1 MKILI
6 DIAGADNGT
15 QLPIFAALNMLGKIE
30 EKIVLV
36 GKTED
41 IKLVFKNNNK
51 EEYINKFEILDCTE
65 YITNYDEPALSIKTK
80 KTSNLVVAFEYMREN
95 DNTIFI
101 SASNTGALMAGG
113 LLKIGRIR
121 GIHRPALMT
130 LLPSM
135 TGQDVVFLDSGANPE
150 AKDISLVQYAK
161 LGEIYA
167 QNVLGII
174 NPSIA
179 LLNIGAEEEK
189 GTPTLKETYKLL
201 KAGFPNFKGNI
212 EARYILSGKVDVIV
226 CDGLMG
232 NIALKSLEGAA
243 SVIKNVIS
251 TEFKKGLLNKI
262 AGLIAKPIL
271 TGALKRFDY
280 KEHEGAVL
288 IGINK
293 PVIKVHGSS
302 SVVTYEKA
310 IVQAQRILKTNMIG
324 KIEEEL
330 NKQKDDIIM
339 EV

>member
-6 DIAGADNGT
+6 DIAGADKGT
-15 QLPIFAALNMLGKIE
+15 ELPIIAAVNMVNKVE

-36 GKTED
+36 GKMDD
-41 IKLVFKNNNK
+41 IKLVLSKNNK
-51 EEYINKFEILDCTE
+51 EEYIKKFEILECTE
-65 YITNYDEPALSIKTK
+65 YITNYDEPAFSIKNK
-80 KTSNLVVAFEYMREN
+80 KTSNLVVAFEYMR
-95 DNTIFI
+95 DNEDTIFI

-113 LLKIGRIR
+113 LLKLGRIK

-130 LLPSM
+130 LLPTL
-135 TGQDVVFLDSGANPE
+135 TGRDIVFLDSGANPE

-167 QNVLGII
+167 KNLLGIE

-189 GTPTLKETYKLL
+189 GTPTLKDTYKLL
-201 KAGFPNFKGNI
+201 KEKFPNFTGNI
-212 EARYILSGKVDVIV
+212 EARYILSGKVDIIV

-243 SVIKNVIS
+243 SSIKKVIS
-251 TEFKKGLLNKI
+251 NEFKKGLLNKI
-262 AGLIAKPIL
+262 AGLMAKRVL
-271 TGALKRFDY
+271 TDALKKFDY

-288 IGINK
+288 LGIKK

-302 SVVTYEKA
+302 SIVTYEKA
-310 IVQAQRILKTNMIG
+310 IEQAVKILKTNMIG

-330 NKQKDDIIM
+330 NK
-339 EV
+339 

>member
-6 DIAGADNGT
+6 DISGADKGIEI
-15 QLPIFAALNMLGKIE
+15 PIVAAVNLVDKIE

-36 GKTED
+36 GKIED
-41 IKLVFKNNNK
+41 IKSVLNK
-51 EEYINKFEILDCTE
+51 INKKDYIDKFEILECFE
-65 YITNYDEPALSIKTK
+65 YITNYDEPAFAIKNK
-80 KTSNLVVAFEYMREN
+80 KTSNLVMAFEYMKEN
-95 DNTIFI
+95 ENTVFI

-113 LLKIGRIR
+113 LLKLGRIK

-130 LLPSM
+130 LLPTI
-135 TGQDVVFLDSGANPE
+135 TGRDIVFLDSGANPE
-150 AKDISLVQYAK
+150 AKEISLLQYAK

-167 QNVLGII
+167 KNLLRIE

-189 GTPTLKETYKLL
+189 GTSTLKETYKLL
-201 KAGFPNFKGNI
+201 KINFPNFTGNI
-212 EARYILSGKVDVIV
+212 EARYILNGKVDIIV

-262 AGLIAKPIL
+262 AGFIAKPIL
-271 TGALKRFDY
+271 MTALKKFDY

-288 IGINK
+288 LGVNK

-302 SVVTYEKA
+302 TSITYEKS
-310 IVQAQRILKTNMIG
+310 ILQAGKILKTKVTQ
-324 KIEEEL
+324 KIEEAM
-330 NKQKDDIIM
+330 NR
-339 EV
+339 

>member
-6 DIAGADNGT
+6 DIAGADKGIE
-15 QLPIFAALNMLGKIE
+15 LPVIAAVNMVKKIE

-36 GKTED
+36 GKVED
-41 IKLVFKNNNK
+41 IKSVLNK
-51 EEYINKFEILDCTE
+51 INKKEYINEFEILDCTE
-65 YITNYDEPALSIKTK
+65 YITNDDEPAFAIKNK

-95 DNTIFI
+95 DDTIFI

-113 LLKIGRIR
+113 LLKLGRIK

-130 LLPSM
+130 LLPTI
-135 TGQDVVFLDSGANPE
+135 TGKDVVFLDSGANPE
-150 AKDISLVQYAK
+150 AKDISLLQYAK

-167 QNVLGII
+167 KNLLGIQ

-201 KAGFPNFKGNI
+201 KENFPTFTGNI
-212 EARYILSGKVDVIV
+212 EARYILNGKVDVIV

-232 NIALKSLEGAA
+232 NIALKSLEGTA
-243 SVIKNVIS
+243 SIIKNVIS
-251 TEFKKGLLNKI
+251 TEFRKSFINKI
-262 AGLIAKPIL
+262 AGLIAKPVL
-271 TGALKRFDY
+271 ASALKRFNY

-288 IGINK
+288 LGIKK

-302 SVVTYEKA
+302 SSITYEKA
-310 IVQAQRILKTNMIG
+310 IEQAHQILKTNVLG

-330 NKQKDDIIM
+330 NKK
-339 EV
+339 

>member
-6 DIAGADNGT
+6 DIAGADKGIE
-15 QLPIFAALNMLGKIE
+15 LPIIAAVNMVDKIEGKI
-30 EKIVLV
+30 ILV
-36 GKTED
+36 GKTDD
-41 IKLVFKNNNK
+41 IKLVLNK
-51 EEYINKFEILDCTE
+51 INKDDYISKFEILDCTE
-65 YITNYDEPALSIKTK
+65 YITNYDEPAFAIKNK
-80 KTSNLVVAFEYMREN
+80 KTSNLVIAFEYMREN
-95 DNTIFI
+95 DNTIFV

-113 LLKIGRIR
+113 LLKLGRIR

-130 LLPSM
+130 LLPTI
-135 TGQDVVFLDSGANPE
+135 TGKDVIFLDSGANPE

-167 QNVLGII
+167 KNVLGIL

-201 KAGFPNFKGNI
+201 KASFPNFTGNI
-212 EARYILSGKVDVIV
+212 EARYILTGKVDVIV

-232 NIALKSLEGAA
+232 NIAIKSLEGAA

-262 AGLIAKPIL
+262 SGLIAKPVL

-302 SVVTYEKA
+302 SIVTYEKA
-310 IVQAQRILKTNMIG
+310 IVQAQKILKTNMIG
-324 KIEEEL
+324 KIEQEL
-330 NKQKDDIIM
+330 NK
-339 EV
+339 E

>member
-6 DIAGADNGT
+6 DIAGADKGLE
-15 QLPIFAALNMLGKIE
+15 LPILAAASMVDKID

-36 GKTED
+36 GKIED
-41 IKLVFKNNNK
+41 IKSVLNKNNIGN
-51 EEYINKFEILDCTE
+51 YLNKFEILDCKE
-65 YITNYDEPALSIKTK
+65 YITNNDEPALAIKNK
-80 KTSNLVVAFEYMREN
+80 KESNLVIAFEYLKQNE
-95 DNTIFI
+95 DVVFI

-113 LLKIGRIR
+113 LLKLGRIK

-130 LLPSM
+130 LLPTE
-135 TGQDVVFLDSGANPE
+135 TGKDLVFLDSGANPE
-150 AKDISLVQYAK
+150 AKDISLLQYAK

-167 QNVLGII
+167 KNILGIEE
-174 NPSIA
+174 PRIA

-201 KAGFPNFKGNI
+201 KENYPNFVGNI
-212 EARYILSGKVDVIV
+212 EARYILKAKADVIV

-251 TEFKKGLLNKI
+251 TEFKRGPLNML
-262 AGLIAKPIL
+262 AGIIAKPIL
-271 TGALKRFDY
+271 TGALKKFDY
-280 KEHEGAVL
+280 KEHDGAVL
-288 IGINK
+288 IGISK

-302 SVVTYEKA
+302 SIVTYEKA
-310 IVQAQRILKTNMIG
+310 IIQAGQILKTNMIK

-330 NKQKDDIIM
+330 EKNK
-339 EV
+339 

>member
-6 DIAGADNGT
+6 DIAGADKGIE
-15 QLPIFAALNMLGKIE
+15 LPIIAAVNMVDKIE
-30 EKIVLV
+30 EKMMLV
-36 GKTED
+36 GKVED
-41 IKLVFKNNNK
+41 IKSVLNKINK
-51 EEYINKFEILDCTE
+51 EDYINKFEILDCEE
-65 YITNYDEPALSIKTK
+65 YITNDDEPAFAIKNK
-80 KTSNLVVAFEYMREN
+80 KTSNLVVAFEYMKQN
-95 DNTIFI
+95 DDTILI

-113 LLKIGRIR
+113 LLKLGRIK

-130 LLPSM
+130 LLPTL
-135 TGQDVVFLDSGANPE
+135 TGRDVVFLDSGANPE
-150 AKDISLVQYAK
+150 AKDISLLQYAK

-167 QNVLGII
+167 KNLLGIE

-201 KAGFPNFKGNI
+201 KEKFPNFKGNI
-212 EARYILSGKVDVIV
+212 EARYILNGKVDVIV

-232 NIALKSLEGAA
+232 NIALKSLEGTA

-280 KEHEGAVL
+280 KQHDGAVL
-288 IGINK
+288 LGINK

-302 SVVTYEKA
+302 SSVTYETA
-310 IVQAQRILKTNMIG
+310 IAQAYKILKTNVVS
-324 KIEEEL
+324 KIEKEL
-330 NKQKDDIIM
+330 SKT
-339 EV
+339 E

>member
-6 DIAGADNGT
+6 DIAGADKGIE
-15 QLPIFAALNMLGKIE
+15 LPILAAVNMLNKIE
-30 EKIVLV
+30 EKIMLV
-36 GKTED
+36 GKIDD
-41 IKLVFKNNNK
+41 IKSVLSKNNK
-51 EEYINKFEILDCTE
+51 EDYLSKFEILECSE
-65 YITNYDEPALSIKTK
+65 YITNYDEPAFSIKNK

-95 DNTIFI
+95 DNTIFV

-113 LLKIGRIR
+113 LLKLGRIK

-130 LLPSM
+130 LLPAL
-135 TGQDVVFLDSGANPE
+135 TGKDVVFLDSGANPE

-167 QNVLGII
+167 KNLLGIA

-201 KAGFPNFKGNI
+201 KEQFPNFKGNI

-232 NIALKSLEGAA
+232 NIALKSMEGTA

-251 TEFKKGLLNKI
+251 TEFKKGILKKI
-262 AGLIAKPIL
+262 SGLIAKPVL

-288 IGINK
+288 LGIKK

-302 SVVTYEKA
+302 SIVTYEKA
-310 IVQAQRILKTNMIG
+310 ILQAHQILKTNMIG

-330 NKQKDDIIM
+330 SK
-339 EV
+339 

>member
-6 DIAGADNGT
+6 DIAGADNGIE
-15 QLPIFAALNMLGKIE
+15 LPIFAALNMIDKIE

-36 GKTED
+36 GKTDD
-41 IKLVFKNNNK
+41 IKLVLKNNNK
-51 EEYINKFEILDCTE
+51 ENYINKFEILDCSE
-65 YITNYDEPALSIKTK
+65 YITNYDEPALSIKNK

-113 LLKIGRIR
+113 LLKLGRIK

-130 LLPSM
+130 LLPGV
-135 TGQDVVFLDSGANPE
+135 TGSDIVFLDSGANPE

-167 QNVLGII
+167 EHVLGIT

-201 KAGFPNFKGNI
+201 KEGFPNFTGNI
-212 EARYILSGKVDVIV
+212 EARYILSGKANVIV

-251 TEFKKGLLNKI
+251 TEFKKGLLNKM
-262 AGLIAKPIL
+262 AGVIAKPFL

-288 IGINK
+288 LGINK

-302 SVVTYEKA
+302 STITYEKA
-310 IVQAQRILKTNMIG
+310 IIQAQKILKTNMIG

-330 NKQKDDIIM
+330 SKQKMDIIE

>member
-15 QLPIFAALNMLGKIE
+15 QLPILAALNMLGKIE

-95 DNTIFI
+95 ENTIFI
-101 SASNTGALMAGG
+101 SASNTGALMAGC

-130 LLPSM
+130 LLPAM

-167 QNVLGII
+167 QNVLGIP

-201 KAGFPNFKGNI
+201 KEGFPNFKGNI

-251 TEFKKGLLNKI
+251 KEFKKGLLNKI
-262 AGLIAKPIL
+262 AGLIAKPVL

-288 IGINK
+288 LGINK

-302 SVVTYEKA
+302 SIVTYEKA
-310 IVQAQRILKTNMIG
+310 IIQAGIILKTNMIG

-330 NKQKDDIIM
+330 NKQKEDIIM